1 MPLVIGPGGF
11 FDAAWFTEYLNK
23 TENSLNATTRHNY
36 DLGPGKGFT
45 SSSSLA
51 SPFSLFYLLNEKKRK
66 NYINDGLGVDQ
77 HLIEKI
83 LNPSYLDQEAT
94 TFRSLKNIINNSST
108 KAVAW
113 VGEAGGAYNS
123 GRNLVSNAFVYSFW

>member
-1 MPLVIGPGGF
+1 MQLLVTSTISVQVKVSPHQ
-11 FDAAWFTEYLNK
+11 AASSVPPYYHLNG
-23 TENSLNATTRHNY
+23 R
-36 DLGPGKGFT
+36 
-45 SSSSLA
+45 
-51 SPFSLFYLLNEKKRK
+51 EKK
-66 NYINDGLGVDQ
+66 NYIFDALGVDQ

-83 LNPSYLDQEAT
+83 LNPSYLDQEAI

-108 KAVAW
+108 RAVAW